1 MKQKK
6 KYIKKMWKQN
16 RPTVRSTFDI
26 ILKEKRKEFVSK
38 EMDNCFNMIC
48 GSENIFHYIERI
60 DDFG

>member
-1 MKQKK
+1 
-6 KYIKKMWKQN
+6 MWKQN